1 MRKFLITNIDLKE
14 SFNTKNNLKFN
25 FEKLEE
31 NYIDIENGFV
41 FQAGTFFYDGL
52 TGKDALKKFYNE
64 FNENLK
70 SQIEKMQGNYFI
82 CLKKDEYY
90 YFLTDSNAILKTYYY
105 INENKIIFG
114 NILYDV
120 VNKINKIEVNQMNLL
135 ESSFQYSILNN
146 ETFFNKINIMSGDY
160 VLKIKNGFSNL
171 EKMEKEKI
179 KPDLKFEET
188 EKIINRISKK
198 LRERALMV
206 GKNYKNIAIN
216 MTGGLDSR
224 LVLSSYLSA
233 GIKPIL
239 IYGIGNSLLTNTFN
253 QDLEIVKMFSNKYNL
268 KLIIMDWTD
277 STKIIET
284 WKEGI
289 EKFGEYSIIYGGN
302 KNIIDGYKKLSKEID
317 YFEFGYFG
325 EAYRNIEW
333 LDESNESDIE
343 LNFLLKKY
351 SFKNYSDIL
360 YCSDQFLNHLKNKVA
375 ENVDNKE
382 RINRNDFIKFNI
394 KYRFSADTKMTNF
407 INLFSN
413 SSIMLG
419 EDNILQETFLIPTEY
434 KRNSKLIIE
443 LLKRLDKS
451 VLEIPIFSH
460 CEIKKININSS
471 ELINKKNSFLRKIP
485 KALKKI
491 KSVKNKIVL
500 KKFLNKEII
509 NLEKEFDINL
519 IKNIQADLR
528 AYTYYLFNLFLIKQ
542 LKDRNKTIEFEEIQN
557 EK

>member
-14 SFNTKNNLKFN
+14 NFNVGSNLKFN
-25 FEKLEE
+25 FEKTEE
-31 NYIDIENGFV
+31 NYIDIENGFI
-41 FQAGTFFYDGL
+41 FQAGTFFYDGV
-52 TGKDALKKFYNE
+52 TGKNALKKFYSE
-64 FNENLK
+64 FNENLRN
-70 SQIEKMQGNYFI
+70 QTEKMQGNYFI
-82 CLKKDEYY
+82 CVKKDECY

-114 NILYDV
+114 NILYDIV
-120 VNKINKIEVNQMNLL
+120 SKVNKIEVNQMNLI

-160 VLKIKNGFSNL
+160 ILKIKNEFSNL
-171 EKMEKEKI
+171 EKIEKEKI
-179 KPDLKFEET
+179 KIDLKFEET
-188 EKIINRISKK
+188 KEIINRISKK
-198 LRERALMV
+198 LKERALMV
-206 GKNYKNIAIN
+206 GENYKNIAIN

-224 LVLSSYLSA
+224 LVLSSYLSV

-239 IYGIGNSLLTNTFN
+239 IYGIGNSLLTNTFS
-253 QDLEIVKMFSNKYNL
+253 QDLEIVKIFSKKYNL
-268 KLIIMDWTD
+268 KLIIMDWTE
-277 STKIIET
+277 STKITET
-284 WKEGI
+284 WREGT

-302 KNIIDGYKKLSKEID
+302 KNIIDGYKRLSKEID

-333 LDESNESDIE
+333 LDEENKNDIE

-360 YCSDQFLNHLKNKVA
+360 YCSEQFLNHLKNKVA
-375 ENVDNKE
+375 KNVDNKE
-382 RINRNDFIKFNI
+382 LINRNDFIKFNI

-419 EDNILQETFLIPTEY
+419 ENNILQDTFLIPTEY

-460 CEIKKININSS
+460 CEIKKINISNS
-471 ELINKKNSFLRKIP
+471 ELVNKKNDFLRKIP

-491 KSVKNKIVL
+491 KSIKNKVVL
-500 KKFLNKEII
+500 KKFLKKEIA
-509 NLEKEFDINL
+509 NLEKEFNINL
-519 IKNIQADLR
+519 IKNIQTDLR
-528 AYTYYLFNLFLIKQ
+528 AYVYYLFNLFLIKQ
-542 LKDRNKTIEFEEIQN
+542 LKDRNITVEFEEIQN